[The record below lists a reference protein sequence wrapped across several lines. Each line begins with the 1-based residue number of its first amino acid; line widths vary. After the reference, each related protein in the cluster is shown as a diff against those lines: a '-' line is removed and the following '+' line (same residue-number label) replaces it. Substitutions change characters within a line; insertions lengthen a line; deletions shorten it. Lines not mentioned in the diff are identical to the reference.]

1 MKKLFVIHRIDNNTN
16 KNKNLE
22 IFHYSPKKDSENNCS
37 ILKLSDNQL
46 NIVNNF
52 PSTTTSFS
60 TDSTKYSLNFSTSE
74 LSPSIKSN
82 NQNSETN
89 KYLGKKKQLD
99 KEDISENYEI
109 NIKQN
114 LENNNTINEDQIS
127 NSFDINNSKKNN
139 KKRKEKKEKKP
150 YINEG
155 RWSNE
160 EHIKFIEALIEYGK
174 NWKKVQKY
182 VGTRSTSQARSHAQ
196 KFYFRLKMF
205 KDTNL
210 DIDFTSNNIKN
221 LSDIIQEIKG
231 KNKNNENEKKFIFNF
246 FIYLNEIISK
256 ENNKSNKRKKE
267 INLNNNNN
275 TKLKIGLN
283 NKGEGDKINF
293 NKILNNIKLNEE
305 QFNESKI
312 NEINCEQKFQNNIKT
327 IYRNNNSNEIEK
339 NIIKNSFKKDN
350 EESINYIEQDSWKSN
365 LINKKLNFD
374 DDIAYYEDDFPV
386 FNYNNISERIK
397 EYDYNNS
404 FESPLIF
411 NKYFFS

>member
-22 IFHYSPKKDSENNCS
+22 IFHYSAKKDSENNCS

-52 PSTTTSFS
+52 PSTTTSYS
-60 TDSTKYSLNFSTSE
+60 TDSIKYSLNFSTSE

-82 NQNSETN
+82 NQNIEVN
-89 KYLGKKKQLD
+89 KYLGKKKQLN
-99 KEDISENYEI
+99 KEDISEEYEN

-114 LENNNTINEDQIS
+114 LDNNTTLNEEFQIT

-139 KKRKEKKEKKP
+139 KKRKAKKEKKP

-275 TKLKIGLN
+275 TKLKIE
-283 NKGEGDKINF
+283 GEDDKINF
-293 NKILNNIKLNEE
+293 NNLLNNIKLNEE

-312 NEINCEQKFQNNIKT
+312 NEINNEKKFQNNIKT

-339 NIIKNSFKKDN
+339 NIIQNINKKDN
-350 EESINYIEQDSWKSN
+350 EESINYIEQDSWKDN
-365 LINKKLNFD
+365 LNNNKLIFD
-374 DDIAYYEDDFPV
+374 DGIAFYEDEFQI
-386 FNYNNISERIK
+386 FNYNNINERIK
-397 EYDYNNS
+397 EYDYNSN
-404 FESPLIF
+404 FESPSIF